1 MRTLL
6 RIASVAFFTSLGP
19 LAAQQATPP
28 TTPQQATPP
37 APADAKVVAS
47 PPAAEPTPSPVPADD
62 SWLMGSIDVGYR
74 WNTGVG
80 GSFDS
85 YRDIVNLGS
94 GPKLLGAD
102 FTITD
107 PKHRLFDQIHV
118 RASDW
123 GGDPYSTFHLDARKA
138 KLYNFNA
145 DYRDIAYFSF
155 SPSYAD
161 PLLAR
166 GIVLNQQSFDTHRR
180 LGSFALDVLPGNWF
194 IPYFGYESDSGSGS
208 GVTTFVSNGNTYPVP
223 NQLNDATRLYRGGVR
238 FELRRFHATLEQ
250 GGTTF
255 KDDQRLNQSL
265 SPGSVN
271 YGDVLTPVFGQ
282 TLDLTSLAASYG
294 VHGTSIN
301 SKGLFTANPISW
313 LDLYGQFLYSQPDSN
328 VNYQEAAAGSL
339 YLQSQILFYSG
350 EQFLLAAAA
359 KMPHTTASL
368 GAEMRPLRR
377 VPDHRR
383 SVYVADGPAAQRG
396 LGVVESTFV
405 GRGNFSADRRG
416 AGCIARHQLQ
426 SGRGRC
432 PVRRDFPAHAS
443 RRLPLCMGR
452 CERRRTSGRG
462 LSQLGAGQAAE
473 QCRPRL
479 GDVPR
484 QPETLR
490 HRRN

>member
-6 RIASVAFFTSLGP
+6 CIAVASVYP
-19 LAAQQATPP
+19 LAAQQT
-28 TTPQQATPP
+28 TPP

-94 GPKLLGAD
+94 GLKLLGAD

-161 PLLAR
+161 PLLAH
-166 GIVLNQQSFDTHRR
+166 GTVLNQQSFDTHLR
-180 LGSFALDVLPGNWF
+180 LANFELDLLPGNWF
-194 IPYFGYESDSGSGS
+194 IPYLGFESNSDSGS

-223 NQLNDATRLYRGGVR
+223 NQLNDSTKLYRGGVR

-255 KDDQRLNQSL
+255 KDDQSLYSKSFTKLRRPTRARLRTNALPFQ
-265 SPGSVN
+265 SPGQLWGPRHQHLQQGS
-271 YGDVLTPVFGQ
+271 
-282 TLDLTSLAASYG
+282 
-294 VHGTSIN
+294 VHGQS
-301 SKGLFTANPISW
+301 
-313 LDLYGQFLYSQPDSN
+313 DFLVRPVWSVPLQP
-328 VNYQEAAAGSL
+328 A
-339 YLQSQILFYSG
+339 
-350 EQFLLAAAA
+350 
-359 KMPHTTASL
+359 
-368 GAEMRPLRR
+368 
-377 VPDHRR
+377 
-383 SVYVADGPAAQRG
+383 
-396 LGVVESTFV
+396 
-405 GRGNFSADRRG
+405 
-416 AGCIARHQLQ
+416 
-426 SGRGRC
+426 
-432 PVRRDFPAHAS
+432 
-443 RRLPLCMGR
+443 
-452 CERRRTSGRG
+452 
-462 LSQLGAGQAAE
+462 
-473 QCRPRL
+473 
-479 GDVPR
+479 
-484 QPETLR
+484 
-490 HRRN
+490 